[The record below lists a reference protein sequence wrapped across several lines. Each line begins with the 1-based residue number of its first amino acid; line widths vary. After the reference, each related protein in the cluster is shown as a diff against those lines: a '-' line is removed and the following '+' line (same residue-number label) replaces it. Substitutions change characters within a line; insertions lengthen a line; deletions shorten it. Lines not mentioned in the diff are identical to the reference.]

1 VKQTAVEIRSELL
14 KLGHTSRDVS
24 VRCSSSWVIRVRSQ
38 TDAVNLDDVKAA
50 AVVMSALA
58 MLDDQNITD

>member
-1 VKQTAVEIRSELL
+1 
-14 KLGHTSRDVS
+14 
-24 VRCSSSWVIRVRSQ
+24 
-38 TDAVNLDDVKAA
+38 VNLDDVKAA